1 MILENLR
8 LKYFKNYSDCSFNFN
23 PKFNFIFGDNGNG
36 KTNILEAVSFLC
48 YTKSFLQSSEP
59 DCVKYGEDRLEVTG
73 EFVNPL
79 SLRYKV
85 LFLYD
90 KPVSKK
96 TVALNNEPVSR
107 QSSFFG
113 KIPLVV
119 LSPGDIKL
127 TTGSPGDRRRSYDIL
142 ISQISRLYFDD
153 LKSYNRVIKQKN
165 SLLKENFVYKKY
177 SLEKMREMIDM
188 WNDELVHF
196 GVKIVLKRIEIA
208 KEFQKY
214 LEENFKSIVGDAYI
228 PLINYESELLNP
240 DTASEANENILK
252 ESFKNLLTEK
262 FLLEIKRGMSLAG
275 PQRDNYAFA
284 MKKNGDIFDLKS
296 FASQGEHKTF
306 LVALRLSEYIYL
318 NDKLEGSNTGEPVL
332 LLDDVFSELDKSRI
346 EKICSLLP
354 KFNQVFV
361 TTTDKEY
368 LNTLKKYFPD
378 NDISVFNIVNG
389 SVKTNN

>member
-1 MILENLR
+1 M
-8 LKYFKNYSDCSFNFN
+8 
-23 PKFNFIFGDNGNG
+23 
-36 KTNILEAVSFLC
+36 
-48 YTKSFLQSSEP
+48 
-59 DCVKYGEDRLEVTG
+59 
-73 EFVNPL
+73 
-79 SLRYKV
+79 
-85 LFLYD
+85 LF
-90 KPVSKK
+90 
-96 TVALNNEPVSR
+96 
-107 QSSFFG
+107 
-113 KIPLVV
+113 
-119 LSPGDIKL
+119 
-127 TTGSPGDRRRSYDIL
+127 RS
-142 ISQISRLYFDD
+142 
-153 LKSYNRVIKQKN
+153 
-165 SLLKENFVYKKY
+165 
-177 SLEKMREMIDM
+177 
-188 WNDELVHF
+188 
-196 GVKIVLKRIEIA
+196 
-208 KEFQKY
+208 
-214 LEENFKSIVGDAYI
+214 
-228 PLINYESELLNP
+228 INYESELLNP

>member
-48 YTKSFLQSSEP
+48 YTKSFLQSSEQ
-59 DCVKYGEDRLEVTG
+59 DCVKYGEERLEVTG
-73 EFVNPL
+73 EFL
-79 SLRYKV
+79 SPFRLKSKV

-90 KPVSKK
+90 KLAAKK
-96 TVALNNEPVSR
+96 TVALNNELVSR

-119 LSPGDIKL
+119 LSPGDIRL
-127 TTGSPGDRRRSYDIL
+127 TTGSPNERRRSFDIL

-153 LKSYNRVIKQKN
+153 LKNYNRALKQKN

-177 SLEKMREMIDM
+177 SLEKLREMVDM
-188 WNDELVHF
+188 WNDELVQY
-196 GVKIVLKRIEIA
+196 GVKIVFKRIEIA

-214 LEENFKSIVGDAYI
+214 LEENFKSIVGSAYI
-228 PLINYESELLNP
+228 PLISYESELLSSE
-240 DTASEANENILK
+240 DTDEEKLADK
-252 ESFKNLLTEK
+252 FKSILTEK
-262 FLLEIKRGMSLAG
+262 FPLEAKRGMSMAG

-284 MKKNGDIFDLKS
+284 MKKNGDVFDLKS

-318 NDKLEGSNTGEPVL
+318 NDKLEGGNSGEPIL
-332 LLDDVFSELDKSRI
+332 LLDDVFSELDDNRT

-354 KFNQVFV
+354 NFRQVFV
-361 TTTDKEY
+361 TTTDKGY
-368 LNTLKKYFPD
+368 LNTVKKFFPD
-378 NDISVFNIVNG
+378 NEISVFNIVNG
-389 SVKTNN
+389 SVKANN

>member
-1 MILENLR
+1 MILEKLR
-8 LKYFKNYSDCSFNFN
+8 LKYFKNYSECSFNFN
-23 PKFNFIFGDNGNG
+23 PKFNFIYGDNGNG
-36 KTNILEAVSFLC
+36 KTNIIEAVSFLC
-48 YTKSFLQSSEP
+48 YTKSFLQSAES

-73 EFVNPL
+73 EFINPL
-79 SLRYKV
+79 NLKNKV

-90 KPVSKK
+90 KQASKK

-107 QSSFFG
+107 QTSFFG

-127 TTGSPGDRRRSYDIL
+127 TTGSPNERRRSFDIL

-153 LKSYNRVIKQKN
+153 LKSYNRVIRQKN

-177 SLEKMREMIDM
+177 TQEKLREMVDM
-188 WNDELVHF
+188 WNDELVQY
-196 GVKIVLKRIEIA
+196 GVKIVLKRVEIA

-214 LEENFKSIVGDAYI
+214 LERNFRSIVGDAYV
-228 PLINYESELLNP
+228 PLINYESELLESES
-240 DTASEANENILK
+240 DTGTDEKVLKDNFKNILA
-252 ESFKNLLTEK
+252 EK
-262 FLLEIKRGMSLAG
+262 FPLEIKRGMSLAG

-284 MKKNGDIFDLKS
+284 MRKNGDVFDLKS

-332 LLDDVFSELDKSRI
+332 MLDDVFSELDKNRI
-346 EKICSLLP
+346 EKISSLLP
-354 KFNQVFV
+354 NFNQVFV
-361 TTTDKEY
+361 TTTDKRY
-368 LNTLKKYFPD
+368 LNTLKKYFSD
-378 NDISVFNIVNG
+378 KDISVFNIVNG
-389 SVKTNN
+389 SIKANN